1 MVSGQPATPAKL
13 HLKEDFMNMTGL
25 SSHWP
30 QRLAS
35 EPALLKPQHARENS
49 ATAARGIP
57 AEIATEFEGLVL
69 SQLLQQMRTA
79 GGEEAA
85 LFPGDTSDT
94 LGGLFDQYLGQFLAA
109 RGGLGL
115 ARQWTGSR
123 SAPVVS
129 GNQVLLQQQPRI
141 EDHE

>member
-1 MVSGQPATPAKL
+1 
-13 HLKEDFMNMTGL
+13 MTGL
-25 SSHWP
+25 SSHLP
-30 QRLAS
+30 ERLTH
-35 EPALLKPQHARENS
+35 EPALLNTQHPREHSTSAARE
-49 ATAARGIP
+49 IP
-57 AEIATEFEGLVL
+57 AEIATEFEGLLL

-79 GGEEAA
+79 GGEEAP
-85 LFPGDTSDT
+85 LFPGDNSDT

-123 SAPVVS
+123 SALVIS

-141 EDHE
+141 KDHE